1 MSLSLMEHEAMI
13 RVLAFGSV
21 FAVLAMWEL
30 AAPKRF
36 LRVSKPRRWFTNWMI
51 VILDTLVVRIL
62 FPAAAVGAAWDAQR
76 SEWGIFNHWNAPI
89 WLEVILAMLLL
100 DLLIYGQHVASHKIP
115 VLWRIHRV
123 HHVDRDM
130 DVTTAIRFHPIEIA
144 LSMVLKIGAV
154 YILGASAIAVIL
166 FEIILNGSAMFN
178 HANITIPRR
187 IDRFLRWVLVTP
199 DMHRV
204 HHSVHRAEDGRELR
218 IQPAMVGPDLRHLRG
233 PAPRR
238 SFRDDHRPQQLPG
251 RTANETGLV
260 AVPSLSEPTPLIIRF
275 SRVCQ
280 RFAEHGF

>member
-1 MSLSLMEHEAMI
+1 MSISLMEHEAMI

-21 FAVLAMWEL
+21 FAVLALWEL
-30 AAPKRF
+30 GAPRRS

-76 SEWGIFNHWNAPI
+76 SGWGLFNHWGAPV
-89 WLEVILAMLLL
+89 WLEIVLAMLLL
-100 DLLIYGQHVASHKIP
+100 DLLIYGQHLASHKIP

-154 YILGASAIAVIL
+154 YVLGASAIAVIL

-178 HANITIPRR
+178 HANITIPRY

-204 HHSVHRAEDGRELR
+204 HHSVHRAETDANYGFNLPWWDRIFGTYVDQPRDGHT
-218 IQPAMVGPDLRHLRG
+218 AMGIGLSNCQD
-233 PAPRR
+233 A
-238 SFRDDHRPQQLPG
+238 RPTRLG
-251 RTANETGLV
+251 W
-260 AVPSLSEPTPLIIRF
+260 SLSLPFLNRL
-275 SRVCQ
+275 R
-280 RFAEHGF
+280 